1 MEALDQIETQVLT
14 PDDVELAGTLLR
26 VGDLVAIPTET
37 VYGLGAN
44 GLAADAMNRIYAA
57 KGRPSDNPLILH
69 VCDQSMVHRLV
80 RHITPLEQTL
90 MDTFWPGPLTI
101 TFEKSELVPERATGG
116 LSRVALRCPNHDVC
130 REMIR
135 IAGVPIAA
143 PSANRSGR
151 PSPTTAEAVLHDMKG
166 RIHAVVDA
174 GPCEIGVEST
184 VVQVEDDTVI
194 ILRPGGVTKEMLEMV
209 ADHVVYDTALHD
221 PTEAPKAPGMK
232 YRHYAPDMPVQVL
245 VGSSESVVKAI
256 ESIASV
262 ESFRGTGNT
271 ASNESAV
278 SETTGDRYLLDGNS
292 SEYASED
299 RNDRYTPKRMGV
311 FVSQQT
317 WDSLIEALDV
327 EVQLVI
333 GGTHV
338 SHLLSL
344 GSEAD
349 AQEIVGIIYGET
361 AEPVSLANQLY
372 EGLLAFNE
380 KEVDL
385 LIVEGCEKVG
395 LGVAVMN
402 RLEKSSGGNVSYLD

>member
-1 MEALDQIETQVLT
+1 MEALDSIETQVLT

-44 GLAADAMNRIYAA
+44 GLAADAMDRIYAA

-101 TFEKSELVPERATGG
+101 TFEKSALVPERATGG
-116 LSRVALRCPNHDVC
+116 LSRVALRCPAHEVC

-151 PSPTTAEAVLHDMKG
+151 PSPTTADAVLHDMKG

-245 VGSSESVVKAI
+245 VGSSEAVVKSI
-256 ESIASV
+256 ESS
-262 ESFRGTGNT
+262 TN
-271 ASNESAV
+271 SNV
-278 SETTGDRYLLDGNS
+278 C
-292 SEYASED
+292 
-299 RNDRYTPKRMGV
+299 KRIGL
-311 FVSQQT
+311 FLSQQT
-317 WDSLIEALDV
+317 WDLLV
-327 EVQLVI
+327 ETLGVKSTTI
-333 GGTHV
+333 SEDTHV
-338 SHLLSL
+338 THLVSF
-344 GSEAD
+344 GVGAD
-349 AQEIVGIIYGET
+349 TQEMIGMLYGET

-380 KEVDL
+380 KDVDL
-385 LIVEGCEKVG
+385 LIVEGCKKEG

-402 RLEKSSGGNVSYLD
+402 RLEKASGGQVYIIE

>member
-1 MEALDQIETQVLT
+1 MEALDPIETQILT
-14 PDDVELAGTLLR
+14 TDDVELAGTLLR

-44 GLAADAMNRIYAA
+44 GLAADAMDRIYAA

-101 TFEKSELVPERATGG
+101 TFEKSALVPERAIGG
-116 LSRVALRCPNHDVC
+116 LSRVALRCPAHEVC

-166 RIHAVVDA
+166 RIHAVLDA

-232 YRHYAPDMPVQVL
+232 YRHYAPDMPVQVV
-245 VGSSESVVKAI
+245 VGSSEAVVKSI
-256 ESIASV
+256 ESSI
-262 ESFRGTGNT
+262 
-271 ASNESAV
+271 
-278 SETTGDRYLLDGNS
+278 NS
-292 SEYASED
+292 D
-299 RNDRYTPKRMGV
+299 VCKRIGL
-311 FVSQQT
+311 FLSQQT
-317 WDSLIEALDV
+317 WDILIEALGIKPTTISED
-327 EVQLVI
+327 
-333 GGTHV
+333 THV
-338 SHLLSL
+338 THLASF
-344 GSEAD
+344 GVGAD
-349 AQEIVGIIYGET
+349 TQEIIGMIYGET

-380 KEVDL
+380 KDVDL
-385 LIVEGCEKVG
+385 LIVEGCKKEG

-402 RLEKSSGGNVSYLD
+402 RLEKASGGQVYITD

>member
-1 MEALDQIETQVLT
+1 MEALDYIETQVLT

-44 GLAADAMNRIYAA
+44 GLAADAMDRIYAA

-80 RHITPLEQTL
+80 KHISPLEQRL

-101 TFEKSELVPERATGG
+101 TFEKSALVPERATGG
-116 LSRVALRCPNHDVC
+116 LSRVALRCPDHEVC

-143 PSANRSGR
+143 PSANLSGR

-166 RIHAVVDA
+166 RIHAIVDA

-232 YRHYAPDMPVQVL
+232 YRHYAPDMPVQVV
-245 VGSSESVVKAI
+245 VGSSEAVVKSI
-256 ESIASV
+256 ESS
-262 ESFRGTGNT
+262 TN
-271 ASNESAV
+271 SNV
-278 SETTGDRYLLDGNS
+278 C
-292 SEYASED
+292 
-299 RNDRYTPKRMGV
+299 KRIGL
-311 FVSQQT
+311 FLSQQT
-317 WDSLIEALDV
+317 WGLLV
-327 EVQLVI
+327 ETLGVKSI
-333 GGTHV
+333 TISEDTHV
-338 SHLLSL
+338 THLVSFEV
-344 GSEAD
+344 GAD
-349 AQEIVGIIYGET
+349 TQEVIGIIYGET
-361 AEPVSLANQLY
+361 VEPVSLANQLY

-380 KEVDL
+380 QDVDL
-385 LIVEGCEKVG
+385 LIVEGCKKEG

-402 RLEKSSGGNVSYLD
+402 RLEKASGGQVFIIE

>member
-44 GLAADAMNRIYAA
+44 GLAADAMERIYAA

-101 TFEKSELVPERATGG
+101 TFEKSALVPERATGG

-232 YRHYAPDMPVQVL
+232 YRHYAPDMPVQVV

-256 ESIASV
+256 ESKV
-262 ESFRGTGNT
+262 LERNLRGTVNT
-271 ASNESAV
+271 V
-278 SETTGDRYLLDGNS
+278 SIGSENSEITIDKYIQEGSSVHTGKNS
-292 SEYASED
+292 SNLYIH
-299 RNDRYTPKRMGV
+299 KRMGL

-317 WDSLIEALDV
+317 WDRLIETLDA
-327 EVQLVI
+327 EAQPVI
-333 GGTHV
+333 GSTHI

-344 GSEAD
+344 GSGAD
-349 AQEIVGIIYGET
+349 TQEIVGIIYGET

-380 KEVDL
+380 KDVDL

-402 RLEKSSGGNVSYLD
+402 RLEKASGGNVSYLD

>member
-1 MEALDQIETQVLT
+1 MEAFDQIETQVLT

-44 GLAADAMNRIYAA
+44 GLAADAMERIYAA

-101 TFEKSELVPERATGG
+101 TFEKSALVPDRATGG

-209 ADHVVYDTALHD
+209 ADYVVYDTALHD

-245 VGSSESVVKAI
+245 VGSSEAVVKAI
-256 ESIASV
+256 ESKMV
-262 ESFRGTGNT
+262 E
-271 ASNESAV
+271 EC
-278 SETTGDRYLLDGNS
+278 DG
-292 SEYASED
+292 YKH
-299 RNDRYTPKRMGV
+299 KRMGL

-317 WDSLIEALDV
+317 WDRLIETWDI
-327 EVQLVI
+327 EVQAVI
-333 GGTHV
+333 GSTHV
-338 SHLLSL
+338 SHILSL
-344 GSEAD
+344 GSGD
-349 AQEIVGIIYGET
+349 DTQEIVGIIYGET

-380 KEVDL
+380 KDVDL

-402 RLEKSSGGNVSYLD
+402 RLEKASGGNVSYLD

>member
-1 MEALDQIETQVLT
+1 MEALDQIETQILT

-44 GLAADAMNRIYAA
+44 GLAADAMDRIYAA

-80 RHITPLEQTL
+80 RHITPLEQIL

-101 TFEKSELVPERATGG
+101 TFEKSALVPERATGG

-174 GPCEIGVEST
+174 GPCGSGLEST

-232 YRHYAPDMPVQVL
+232 YRHYAPDMPVQVV
-245 VGSSESVVKAI
+245 VGSSESAVKAI
-256 ESIASV
+256 ESKLV
-262 ESFRGTGNT
+262 K
-271 ASNESAV
+271 
-278 SETTGDRYLLDGNS
+278 
-292 SEYASED
+292 EYNAHT
-299 RNDRYTPKRMGV
+299 YKRMGV

-317 WDSLIEALDV
+317 WDRLVALLDA
-327 EVQLVI
+327 EVQAVI
-333 GGTHV
+333 VGTHV
-338 SHLLSL
+338 SHILSL
-344 GSEAD
+344 GSGD
-349 AQEIVGIIYGET
+349 DTQEIVGIIYGET

-380 KEVDL
+380 KDVDL

-402 RLEKSSGGNVSYLD
+402 RLEKASGGNVSYLD

>member
-1 MEALDQIETQVLT
+1 MEALDSIETQVLT
-14 PDDVELAGTLLR
+14 PNDVELAGTLLR

-44 GLAADAMNRIYAA
+44 GLAADAIDRIYAA

-90 MDTFWPGPLTI
+90 MNTFWPGPLTI
-101 TFEKSELVPERATGG
+101 TFEKSALVPERATGG
-116 LSRVALRCPNHDVC
+116 LSRVALRCPAHEVC
-130 REMIR
+130 REVIR

-151 PSPTTAEAVLHDMKG
+151 PSPTTADAVLHDMKG

-209 ADHVVYDTALHD
+209 ANHVVYDTALHD

-245 VGSSESVVKAI
+245 VGSSEAVVKSI
-256 ESIASV
+256 ESS
-262 ESFRGTGNT
+262 TN
-271 ASNESAV
+271 SNV
-278 SETTGDRYLLDGNS
+278 C
-292 SEYASED
+292 
-299 RNDRYTPKRMGV
+299 KRIGL
-311 FVSQQT
+311 FLSQQT
-317 WDSLIEALDV
+317 WDLLV
-327 EVQLVI
+327 ETLGVKSTI
-333 GGTHV
+333 ISEDTHV
-338 SHLLSL
+338 THLVSF
-344 GSEAD
+344 GVGAD
-349 AQEIVGIIYGET
+349 TQEIIGMLYGET

-380 KEVDL
+380 KDVNL
-385 LIVEGCEKVG
+385 LIVEGCKKEG

-402 RLEKSSGGNVSYLD
+402 RLEKASGGQVFIIE

>member
-1 MEALDQIETQVLT
+1 MEAFDQIETQVLT

-44 GLAADAMNRIYAA
+44 GLAADAMERIYAA

-69 VCDQSMVHRLV
+69 VYDQSMVHRLV

-90 MDTFWPGPLTI
+90 IDTFWPGPLTI
-101 TFEKSELVPERATGG
+101 TFEKSALVPDRATGG

-184 VVQVEDDTVI
+184 VVQVEGDTVI

-209 ADHVVYDTALHD
+209 ADYVVYDTALHD

-245 VGSSESVVKAI
+245 VGSSEAVVKAI
-256 ESIASV
+256 ESKV
-262 ESFRGTGNT
+262 LERNLRGTVNT
-271 ASNESAV
+271 V
-278 SETTGDRYLLDGNS
+278 SIGSENSEITIDKYIQEGSSVHTGKNS
-292 SEYASED
+292 SNLYIH
-299 RNDRYTPKRMGV
+299 KRIGL

-317 WDSLIEALDV
+317 WDRLIETLDA
-327 EVQLVI
+327 EAQAVI
-333 GGTHV
+333 GSTHV

-349 AQEIVGIIYGET
+349 AKEIVGIIYGET

>member
-1 MEALDQIETQVLT
+1 MEAFDQIETQVLT

-44 GLAADAMNRIYAA
+44 GLAADAMDRIYAA

-101 TFEKSELVPERATGG
+101 TFEKSALVPERATGG

-245 VGSSESVVKAI
+245 VGSSEAVVKAI
-256 ESIASV
+256 ESKVVKECNAH
-262 ESFRGTGNT
+262 T
-271 ASNESAV
+271 
-278 SETTGDRYLLDGNS
+278 Y
-292 SEYASED
+292 
-299 RNDRYTPKRMGV
+299 KRMGV

-327 EVQLVI
+327 EVQAVI

-338 SHLLSL
+338 SHIFSL
-344 GSEAD
+344 GAGAD
-349 AQEIVGIIYGET
+349 TQEIVGIIYGET
-361 AEPVSLANQLY
+361 SEPVSLANQLY

-380 KEVDL
+380 KDVDL

-402 RLEKSSGGNVSYLD
+402 RLEKASGGNVSYLD

>member
-1 MEALDQIETQVLT
+1 MEVVEHIETQVLT

-44 GLAADAMNRIYAA
+44 GLAADAMDRIYAA

-101 TFEKSELVPERATGG
+101 TFEKSALVPERATGG
-116 LSRVALRCPNHDVC
+116 LSRVALRCPDHDVC
-130 REMIR
+130 REIIR

-166 RIHAVVDA
+166 RIHAIVDA

-184 VVQVEDDTVI
+184 VVQVEDDAVI

-209 ADHVVYDTALHD
+209 SDHVVYDTALHD

-245 VGSSESVVKAI
+245 VGQSLTVAEHIKDIIDTMVPQEPMLQEDSKGKPRIGLLLSEETLENLNAVLSNFILSVDIIVYGEQA
-256 ESIASV
+256 EPIALAN
-262 ESFRGTGNT
+262 RL
-271 ASNESAV
+271 
-278 SETTGDRYLLDGNS
+278 Y
-292 SEYASED
+292 
-299 RNDRYTPKRMGV
+299 
-311 FVSQQT
+311 
-317 WDSLIEALDV
+317 DSLLQFND
-327 EVQLVI
+327 I
-333 GGTHV
+333 G
-338 SHLLSL
+338 
-344 GSEAD
+344 
-349 AQEIVGIIYGET
+349 
-361 AEPVSLANQLY
+361 
-372 EGLLAFNE
+372 
-380 KEVDL
+380 VDT
-385 LIVEGCEKVG
+385 LIVEGCAPVG

-402 RLEKSSGGNVSYLD
+402 RLEKASGGHVKFV

>member
-1 MEALDQIETQVLT
+1 MEAFDQIETQVLT

-44 GLAADAMNRIYAA
+44 GLAADAMERIYAA

-69 VCDQSMVHRLV
+69 VCVQSMVHRLV

-101 TFEKSELVPERATGG
+101 TFEKSALVPDRATGG

-209 ADHVVYDTALHD
+209 ADYVVYDTALHD

-232 YRHYAPDMPVQVL
+232 YRHYAPDMPVQVV
-245 VGSSESVVKAI
+245 VGSSESAVKAI
-256 ESIASV
+256 ESKLVKKYNAH
-262 ESFRGTGNT
+262 T
-271 ASNESAV
+271 
-278 SETTGDRYLLDGNS
+278 Y
-292 SEYASED
+292 
-299 RNDRYTPKRMGV
+299 KRMGV

-317 WDSLIEALDV
+317 WDRLVASLDA
-327 EVQLVI
+327 EVQAVI
-333 GGTHV
+333 VGTHV
-338 SHLLSL
+338 SHILSL
-344 GSEAD
+344 GSGD
-349 AQEIVGIIYGET
+349 DTQEIVGIIYGET

-380 KEVDL
+380 KDVDL

-402 RLEKSSGGNVSYLD
+402 RLEKASGGNVSYLD

>member
-1 MEALDQIETQVLT
+1 MEALDQLETQVLT

-44 GLAADAMNRIYAA
+44 GLAADAMERIYAA

-101 TFEKSELVPERATGG
+101 TFEKSALVPERATGG
-116 LSRVALRCPNHDVC
+116 LSRVALRCPDHDVC

-184 VVQVEDDTVI
+184 VVQVEDDTVV

-232 YRHYAPDMPVQVL
+232 YRHYAPDMPVQAV
-245 VGSSESVVKAI
+245 VGSSEAVVKVI
-256 ESIASV
+256 ESKV
-262 ESFRGTGNT
+262 LERNLRGTVNT
-271 ASNESAV
+271 V
-278 SETTGDRYLLDGNS
+278 SIGSENSEITIDKYIREGSSVHTGENS
-292 SEYASED
+292 SNLYIH
-299 RNDRYTPKRMGV
+299 KRIGL

-317 WDSLIEALDV
+317 WDRLIETWDA
-327 EVQLVI
+327 EVQAVI

-344 GSEAD
+344 GSGTD
-349 AQEIVGIIYGET
+349 AQEIIGIIYGET

-380 KEVDL
+380 KDVDL

-402 RLEKSSGGNVSYLD
+402 RLEKASGGNVSYLD

>member
-1 MEALDQIETQVLT
+1 MEALDQLETQVLT

-44 GLAADAMNRIYAA
+44 GLAADAMERIYVA

-184 VVQVEDDTVI
+184 VVQVEGDTMI

-333 GGTHV
+333 GSTHV

-349 AQEIVGIIYGET
+349 AKEIVGIIYGET

-380 KEVDL
+380 KDVDL

-402 RLEKSSGGNVSYLD
+402 RLEKASGGNVCYLD

>member
-1 MEALDQIETQVLT
+1 MEALDSIETQVLT

-44 GLAADAMNRIYAA
+44 GLAADAMDRIYAA

-101 TFEKSELVPERATGG
+101 TFEKSALVPERATGG
-116 LSRVALRCPNHDVC
+116 LSRVALRCPAHEVC

-151 PSPTTAEAVLHDMKG
+151 PSPTTADAVLHDMKG

-232 YRHYAPDMPVQVL
+232 YRHYAPDMPVQVV
-245 VGSSESVVKAI
+245 VGSSEAVVKSI
-256 ESIASV
+256 ESS
-262 ESFRGTGNT
+262 TN
-271 ASNESAV
+271 SNV
-278 SETTGDRYLLDGNS
+278 C
-292 SEYASED
+292 
-299 RNDRYTPKRMGV
+299 KRIGL
-311 FVSQQT
+311 FLSQQT
-317 WDSLIEALDV
+317 WGLLV
-327 EVQLVI
+327 ETLGVKSTTI
-333 GGTHV
+333 SEDTHV
-338 SHLLSL
+338 THLVSF
-344 GSEAD
+344 GVGAD
-349 AQEIVGIIYGET
+349 TQEMIGIIYGET

-380 KEVDL
+380 QDVDL
-385 LIVEGCEKVG
+385 LIVEGCKKEG

-402 RLEKSSGGNVSYLD
+402 RLEKASGGQVYITE

>member
-1 MEALDQIETQVLT
+1 MEALDHIETQLLT
-14 PDDVELAGTLLR
+14 ANDVELAGTLLR

-44 GLAADAMNRIYAA
+44 GLAADAMDRIYAA

-80 RHITPLEQTL
+80 KHISPLEQRL

-101 TFEKSELVPERATGG
+101 TFQKSALVPERATGG
-116 LSRVALRCPNHDVC
+116 LSRVALRCPDHEVC

-166 RIHAVVDA
+166 RIHAIVDA

-245 VGSSESVVKAI
+245 VGQSLTVAKHMKDIIDTIAQQ
-256 ESIASV
+256 ESILQEDCKGKLRIGLILSEETLENLNAVLPNFTLSV
-262 ESFRGTGNT
+262 DIIVYGEQAEPMALANRL
-271 ASNESAV
+271 
-278 SETTGDRYLLDGNS
+278 Y
-292 SEYASED
+292 
-299 RNDRYTPKRMGV
+299 
-311 FVSQQT
+311 
-317 WDSLIEALDV
+317 DSLLQFND
-327 EVQLVI
+327 I
-333 GGTHV
+333 GVDT
-338 SHLLSL
+338 LL
-344 GSEAD
+344 
-349 AQEIVGIIYGET
+349 
-361 AEPVSLANQLY
+361 
-372 EGLLAFNE
+372 
-380 KEVDL
+380 
-385 LIVEGCEKVG
+385 VEGCAPVG

-402 RLEKSSGGNVSYLD
+402 RLEKASGGHVLFV

>member
-1 MEALDQIETQVLT
+1 MEAFDQIETQVLT

-44 GLAADAMNRIYAA
+44 GLAADAMERIYAA

-101 TFEKSELVPERATGG
+101 TFEKSGLVQDRATGG

-209 ADHVVYDTALHD
+209 ADYVVYDTALHD

-245 VGSSESVVKAI
+245 VGSSEAVVKAI
-256 ESIASV
+256 ESKMV
-262 ESFRGTGNT
+262 E
-271 ASNESAV
+271 EC
-278 SETTGDRYLLDGNS
+278 DG
-292 SEYASED
+292 YKH
-299 RNDRYTPKRMGV
+299 KRMGL

-317 WDSLIEALDV
+317 WDRLIETWDI
-327 EVQLVI
+327 EVQAVI
-333 GGTHV
+333 GSTHV
-338 SHLLSL
+338 SHILSL
-344 GSEAD
+344 GSGD
-349 AQEIVGIIYGET
+349 DTQEIVGIIYGET

-380 KEVDL
+380 KDVDL

-402 RLEKSSGGNVSYLD
+402 RLEKASGGNVSYLD

>member
-1 MEALDQIETQVLT
+1 MEALDSIETQVLT

-44 GLAADAMNRIYAA
+44 GLAADAMDRIYAA

-101 TFEKSELVPERATGG
+101 TFEKSALVPERATGG
-116 LSRVALRCPNHDVC
+116 LSRVALRCPAHEVC

-143 PSANRSGR
+143 PSANQSGR
-151 PSPTTAEAVLHDMKG
+151 PSPTTVEAVLHDMKG

-221 PTEAPKAPGMK
+221 PTEVPKAPGMK
-232 YRHYAPDMPVQVL
+232 YRHYAPDMPVQVV
-245 VGSSESVVKAI
+245 VGSSEAVVKSI
-256 ESIASV
+256 ESS
-262 ESFRGTGNT
+262 TN
-271 ASNESAV
+271 SNV
-278 SETTGDRYLLDGNS
+278 CKCIGLFL
-292 SEYASED
+292 
-299 RNDRYTPKRMGV
+299 
-311 FVSQQT
+311 SQQT
-317 WDSLIEALDV
+317 WGLLV
-327 EVQLVI
+327 ETLGVKSTTI
-333 GGTHV
+333 SEDTHV
-338 SHLLSL
+338 THLVSF
-344 GSEAD
+344 GVGAD
-349 AQEIVGIIYGET
+349 TQEMIGILYGET
-361 AEPVSLANQLY
+361 PEPVSLANQLY

-380 KEVDL
+380 QDVDL
-385 LIVEGCEKVG
+385 LIVEGCKKEG

-402 RLEKSSGGNVSYLD
+402 RLEKASGGQVYIIE

>member
-1 MEALDQIETQVLT
+1 MEAFDQIETQVLT

-44 GLAADAMNRIYAA
+44 GLAADAMERIYAA

-101 TFEKSELVPERATGG
+101 TFEKSALVPDRATGG
-116 LSRVALRCPNHDVC
+116 LSRVALRYPNHDVC
-130 REMIR
+130 REIIR

-232 YRHYAPDMPVQVL
+232 YRHYAPDMPVQVV

-256 ESIASV
+256 ESKVVKECNAH
-262 ESFRGTGNT
+262 T
-271 ASNESAV
+271 
-278 SETTGDRYLLDGNS
+278 Y
-292 SEYASED
+292 
-299 RNDRYTPKRMGV
+299 KRMGV

-317 WDSLIEALDV
+317 WNRLIETLDA
-327 EVQLVI
+327 EVQAVI

-338 SHLLSL
+338 SHIFSL
-344 GSEAD
+344 GSGAD
-349 AQEIVGIIYGET
+349 TQEIVGIIYGET
-361 AEPVSLANQLY
+361 AKPVSLANQLY

-380 KEVDL
+380 KDVDL

-402 RLEKSSGGNVSYLD
+402 RLEKASGGNVSYLD

>member
-1 MEALDQIETQVLT
+1 MGALDQLETQVLT

-44 GLAADAMNRIYAA
+44 GLAADAMERIYVA

-184 VVQVEDDTVI
+184 VVQVEGDTMI

-333 GGTHV
+333 GSTHV

-349 AQEIVGIIYGET
+349 AKEIVGIIYGET

-380 KEVDL
+380 KDVDL

-402 RLEKSSGGNVSYLD
+402 RLEKASGGNVCYLD

>member
-1 MEALDQIETQVLT
+1 MEALDQIETQILT

-44 GLAADAMNRIYAA
+44 GLAADAMDRIYAA

-80 RHITPLEQTL
+80 RHITPLEQIL

-101 TFEKSELVPERATGG
+101 TFEKSALVPERATGG
-116 LSRVALRCPNHDVC
+116 LSRVALRCPDHEVC

-174 GPCEIGVEST
+174 GPCEIGLEST

-232 YRHYAPDMPVQVL
+232 YRHYAPDMPVQVV
-245 VGSSESVVKAI
+245 VGSSESAVKAI
-256 ESIASV
+256 ESKLV
-262 ESFRGTGNT
+262 K
-271 ASNESAV
+271 
-278 SETTGDRYLLDGNS
+278 
-292 SEYASED
+292 EYNAHT
-299 RNDRYTPKRMGV
+299 YKRMGV

-317 WDSLIEALDV
+317 WDRLVALLDA
-327 EVQLVI
+327 EVQAVI
-333 GGTHV
+333 VGTHV
-338 SHLLSL
+338 SHILSL
-344 GSEAD
+344 GSGD
-349 AQEIVGIIYGET
+349 DTQEIVGIIYGET

-380 KEVDL
+380 KDVDL

-402 RLEKSSGGNVSYLD
+402 RLEKASGGNVSYLD

>member
-1 MEALDQIETQVLT
+1 MEALDPIETQVLT
-14 PDDVELAGTLLR
+14 TDDVELAGTLLR

-44 GLAADAMNRIYAA
+44 GLAADAMDRIYAA

-101 TFEKSELVPERATGG
+101 TFEKSALVPERATGG
-116 LSRVALRCPNHDVC
+116 LSRVALRCPAHEVC

-209 ADHVVYDTALHD
+209 TDHVVYDTALHD

-232 YRHYAPDMPVQVL
+232 YRHYAPDMPVQVV
-245 VGSSESVVKAI
+245 VGSSEAVVKSI
-256 ESIASV
+256 ESS
-262 ESFRGTGNT
+262 TN
-271 ASNESAV
+271 SNV
-278 SETTGDRYLLDGNS
+278 C
-292 SEYASED
+292 
-299 RNDRYTPKRMGV
+299 KRIGL
-311 FVSQQT
+311 FLSQQT
-317 WDSLIEALDV
+317 WDLLV
-327 EVQLVI
+327 ETLGVKSTTI
-333 GGTHV
+333 SEDTHV
-338 SHLLSL
+338 RYLASF
-344 GSEAD
+344 GVGAD
-349 AQEIVGIIYGET
+349 TQDIVAIIYGET

-380 KEVDL
+380 KDVDL
-385 LIVEGCEKVG
+385 LIVEGCKKEG

-402 RLEKSSGGNVSYLD
+402 RLEKASGGQVYISE

>member
-1 MEALDQIETQVLT
+1 MEALDQIETQILT

-44 GLAADAMNRIYAA
+44 GLAADAMDRIYAA

-80 RHITPLEQTL
+80 RHITPLEQIL

-101 TFEKSELVPERATGG
+101 TFEKSALVPERATGG

-174 GPCEIGVEST
+174 GPCEIGLEST

-232 YRHYAPDMPVQVL
+232 YRHYAPDMPVQVV
-245 VGSSESVVKAI
+245 VGSSESAVKAI
-256 ESIASV
+256 ESKLVKKYNAH
-262 ESFRGTGNT
+262 T
-271 ASNESAV
+271 
-278 SETTGDRYLLDGNS
+278 Y
-292 SEYASED
+292 
-299 RNDRYTPKRMGV
+299 KRMGV

-317 WDSLIEALDV
+317 WDRLVASLDA
-327 EVQLVI
+327 EVQAVI
-333 GGTHV
+333 VGTHV
-338 SHLLSL
+338 SHILSL
-344 GSEAD
+344 GSGD
-349 AQEIVGIIYGET
+349 DTQEIVGIIYGET

-380 KEVDL
+380 KDVDL

-402 RLEKSSGGNVSYLD
+402 RLEKASGGNVSYLD

>member
-1 MEALDQIETQVLT
+1 MEALDHIETQLLT
-14 PDDVELAGTLLR
+14 ANDVELAGTLLR

-44 GLAADAMNRIYAA
+44 GLAADAMDRIYAA

-80 RHITPLEQTL
+80 KHISPLEQRL

-101 TFEKSELVPERATGG
+101 TFEKSALVPERATGG
-116 LSRVALRCPNHDVC
+116 LSRVALRCPNHEVC

-184 VVQVEDDTVI
+184 VVQVEGDTVI

-232 YRHYAPDMPVQVL
+232 YRHYAPDMPVQVV
-245 VGSSESVVKAI
+245 VGSLEAVVKSI
-256 ESIASV
+256 EFS
-262 ESFRGTGNT
+262 TN
-271 ASNESAV
+271 SNV
-278 SETTGDRYLLDGNS
+278 C
-292 SEYASED
+292 
-299 RNDRYTPKRMGV
+299 KRIGL
-311 FVSQQT
+311 FLSQQT
-317 WDSLIEALDV
+317 WDLLV
-327 EVQLVI
+327 ETLGAKLTTI
-333 GGTHV
+333 SEDTHV
-338 SHLLSL
+338 SYLASF
-344 GSEAD
+344 GVGAD
-349 AQEIVGIIYGET
+349 KQEIIGIIYGET

-380 KEVDL
+380 KDVDL
-385 LIVEGCEKVG
+385 LIVEGCKKEG

-402 RLEKSSGGNVSYLD
+402 RLEKASGGQVYITE

>member
-1 MEALDQIETQVLT
+1 MEAFDQIETQVLT

-44 GLAADAMNRIYAA
+44 GLAADAMERIYAA

-101 TFEKSELVPERATGG
+101 TFEKSALVPERATGG

-245 VGSSESVVKAI
+245 VGSSEAVVKAI
-256 ESIASV
+256 ESKV
-262 ESFRGTGNT
+262 LERNLRGTVNT
-271 ASNESAV
+271 V
-278 SETTGDRYLLDGNS
+278 SIGSENSEITIDKYIQEGSSVHTGKNS
-292 SEYASED
+292 SNLYIH
-299 RNDRYTPKRMGV
+299 KRIGL

-317 WDSLIEALDV
+317 WDRLIETLDA
-327 EVQLVI
+327 EAQAVI
-333 GGTHV
+333 GSTHV

>member
-1 MEALDQIETQVLT
+1 MEALDPIETQILT
-14 PDDVELAGTLLR
+14 TDDVELAGTLLR

-44 GLAADAMNRIYAA
+44 GLAADAMDRIYAA

-101 TFEKSELVPERATGG
+101 TFEKSALVPERATGG
-116 LSRVALRCPNHDVC
+116 LSRVALRCPAHEVC

-151 PSPTTAEAVLHDMKG
+151 PSPTTAEAVLHDMQG

-232 YRHYAPDMPVQVL
+232 YRHYAPDMPVQVV
-245 VGSSESVVKAI
+245 VGSSEAVVKSI
-256 ESIASV
+256 ESSI
-262 ESFRGTGNT
+262 
-271 ASNESAV
+271 
-278 SETTGDRYLLDGNS
+278 NS
-292 SEYASED
+292 D
-299 RNDRYTPKRMGV
+299 VCKRIGL
-311 FVSQQT
+311 FLSQQT
-317 WDSLIEALDV
+317 WDILIEALGIKPTTISED
-327 EVQLVI
+327 
-333 GGTHV
+333 THV
-338 SHLLSL
+338 THLASF
-344 GSEAD
+344 GVGAD
-349 AQEIVGIIYGET
+349 TQEIIGMIYGET

-380 KEVDL
+380 KDVDL
-385 LIVEGCEKVG
+385 LIVEGCKKEG

-402 RLEKSSGGNVSYLD
+402 RLEKASGGQVYITE

>member
-1 MEALDQIETQVLT
+1 MEALDSIETQILT
-14 PDDVELAGTLLR
+14 TDDVELAGTLLR

-44 GLAADAMNRIYAA
+44 GLAADAMDRIYAA

-101 TFEKSELVPERATGG
+101 TFEKSALVPERATGG
-116 LSRVALRCPNHDVC
+116 LSRVALRCPAHEVC

-232 YRHYAPDMPVQVL
+232 YRHYAPDMPVQVV
-245 VGSSESVVKAI
+245 VGSSEAVVKSI
-256 ESIASV
+256 ESSI
-262 ESFRGTGNT
+262 
-271 ASNESAV
+271 
-278 SETTGDRYLLDGNS
+278 NS
-292 SEYASED
+292 D
-299 RNDRYTPKRMGV
+299 VCKRIGL
-311 FVSQQT
+311 FLSQQT
-317 WDSLIEALDV
+317 WDILIEALGIKPTTISED
-327 EVQLVI
+327 
-333 GGTHV
+333 THV
-338 SHLLSL
+338 THLASF
-344 GSEAD
+344 GVGAD
-349 AQEIVGIIYGET
+349 TQEIIGMIYGET

-380 KEVDL
+380 KDVDL
-385 LIVEGCEKVG
+385 LIVEGCKKEG

-402 RLEKSSGGNVSYLD
+402 RLEKASGGQVYITE

>member
-1 MEALDQIETQVLT
+1 MEALDSIETQVLT

-44 GLAADAMNRIYAA
+44 GLAADAMDRIYAA

-69 VCDQSMVHRLV
+69 VCDQSMVYRLV

-101 TFEKSELVPERATGG
+101 TFEKSALVPERATGG
-116 LSRVALRCPNHDVC
+116 LSRVALRCPAHEVC

-151 PSPTTAEAVLHDMKG
+151 PSPTTADAVLHDMKG

-232 YRHYAPDMPVQVL
+232 YRHYAPDMPVQVV
-245 VGSSESVVKAI
+245 VGSSEAVVKSI
-256 ESIASV
+256 ESSTNSNV
-262 ESFRGTGNT
+262 CKRTG
-271 ASNESAV
+271 
-278 SETTGDRYLLDGNS
+278 LFL
-292 SEYASED
+292 
-299 RNDRYTPKRMGV
+299 
-311 FVSQQT
+311 SQQT
-317 WDSLIEALDV
+317 WGLLV
-327 EVQLVI
+327 ETLGVKSTTI
-333 GGTHV
+333 SEDTHV
-338 SHLLSL
+338 THLVSF
-344 GSEAD
+344 GVGAD
-349 AQEIVGIIYGET
+349 TQEMIGIIYGET

-380 KEVDL
+380 QDVDL
-385 LIVEGCEKVG
+385 LIVEGCKKEG

-402 RLEKSSGGNVSYLD
+402 RLEKASGGQVYITE